1 MIRNDQEL
9 EVTLER
15 IEYFQRQVTHLRQI
29 ETKPVNYRLSVSGYL
44 AELDRMYL
52 EVRDYLWLHPSELE
66 ALEVG
71 GLCSLV
77 QTPCRSGHQT
87 FVVFRTRLS

>member
-9 EVTLER
+9 QVTLER
-15 IEYFQRQVTHLRQI
+15 IEYFQRQVTHLRQV

-52 EVRDYLWLHPSELE
+52 KVRDYLWLHPSELE
-66 ALEVG
+66 ALGVEV
-71 GLCSLV
+71 
-77 QTPCRSGHQT
+77 PRSPA
-87 FVVFRTRLS
+87 

>member
-9 EVTLER
+9 QVTLER
-15 IEYFQRQVTHLRQI
+15 IEYFQRQVTHLRQV

-66 ALEVG
+66 VLGVEV
-71 GLCSLV
+71 
-77 QTPCRSGHQT
+77 PRSPA
-87 FVVFRTRLS
+87 